1 MNPWPPPGYPPH
13 YPMPGGYYPAPGY
26 YAPPPPPLTPPGY
39 LRRERWALALGALIA
54 LVVSIAG
61 AKAKKPAVP
70 FHHDFH
76 KGKDGL
82 GISCKTCHH
91 SVDGKKV
98 EKACTDCHK
107 NDSVDLPTSEDA
119 FHDTC
124 RSCHKK
130 QMAKDP
136 TLKAPTSC
144 KGCHAG

>member
-1 MNPWPPPGYPPH
+1 MA
-13 YPMPGGYYPAPGY
+13 PAPDP
-26 YAPPPPPLTPPGY
+26 APAPAKVVAAPTPAPAPTPSPAAEPAKPTDPPAAAAAGGHKEATGK
-39 LRRERWALALGALIA
+39 
-54 LVVSIAG
+54 VVSIAG

-91 SVDGKKV
+91 AVDGAKV

-107 NDSVDLPTSEDA
+107 NDSVDLPTAEDA

-124 RSCHKK
+124 RTCHKK